1 MQKCYCICCL
11 CSFAEEGLFCS
22 FLTAVCVGRKEGSGG
37 FSHLFNTFFFQRR
50 MRSYCIAVIYIWQV
64 LMRPPPD
71 VLLLILYLEMHHTWI
86 YSCINIR
93 FSLSLSRYRS
103 NVNTR
108 CIRCNVQYNCILIFR
123 SLTAQNWRNF
133 AISMFQHKL
142 RSNCGSL
149 VICLCVLLSQ
159 SGPER
164 EWMLA
169 GNHKN
174 RWQRN
179 SHCKTWLQQRQRAL
193 QASSQHVRRLHVALV
208 LMDAIS
214 YQHVLK
220 QLYSLLKMYRWL
232 YFLATEIR
240 IVMTQ
245 LF

>member
-1 MQKCYCICCL
+1 MCRNVTAYAANFPLQRKR
-11 CSFAEEGLFCS
+11 CSVAFWQQFALS
-22 FLTAVCVGRKEGSGG
+22 GRKEVVDLAA
-37 FSHLFNTFFFQRR
+37 FSTLLFFQRR
-50 MRSYCIAVIYIWQV
+50 MWSYCTAVIYIWQV
-64 LMRPPPD
+64 LMRPPLD
-71 VLLLILYLEMHHTWI
+71 VLLLILYPEMHHTWI
-86 YSCINIR
+86 YSCINIC
-93 FSLSLSRYRS
+93 FSLSRYRS

-149 VICLCVLLSQ
+149 VIFLCVLLSQ
-159 SGPER
+159 AGPER

-193 QASSQHVRRLHVALV
+193 QASSRHVWRLRVALV
-208 LMDAIS
+208 LTDAIS

-240 IVMTQ
+240 IVMKQ